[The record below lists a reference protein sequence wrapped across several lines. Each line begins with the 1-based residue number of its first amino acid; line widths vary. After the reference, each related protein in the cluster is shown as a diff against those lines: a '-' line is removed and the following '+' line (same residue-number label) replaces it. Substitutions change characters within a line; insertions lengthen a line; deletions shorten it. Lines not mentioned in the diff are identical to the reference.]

1 MSLTKPDAL
10 RAVRTE
16 ITIDWARASARSG
29 DLDEA
34 LRLLR
39 ELDAGGE
46 ADAAA
51 LDLLARVHAQRGEF
65 AEADACWSRLQDGT
79 GVSGVTG
86 VFGGAAEAGRRT
98 IADITAGRRPALAPW
113 RPARS
118 ALAGVSLVAVLAAG
132 AVIAISAVTGP
143 SAPADAGGPAAPP
156 SWQATVTD
164 APERRIRAARDERRA
179 KALDRAKR
187 RLAIP
192 GVRVRQDGGSLRVTF
207 VNGLFLPDGTRPVPS
222 RRALLG
228 RIGERLPGRGMAI
241 TVIGHAVAVP
251 GGPAKGGSAVALAR
265 AQAVAQELAAAGR
278 LPLTAFT
285 LATADQREG
294 PYRDDARNRTVTIR
308 ITPRGT
314 G

>member
-1 MSLTKPDAL
+1 MNTTRPDAL

-16 ITIDWARASARSG
+16 ITLDWARASARSG

-39 ELDAGGE
+39 ELDVAGE

-65 AEADACWSRLQDGT
+65 TEADACWSRLQAGA
-79 GVSGVTG
+79 SG
-86 VFGGAAEAGRRT
+86 VFGGAAAAGRRT
-98 IADITAGRRPALAPW
+98 IADITAGRRAALAPW

-118 ALAGVSLVAVLAAG
+118 ALAGVSAVAVLAAG
-132 AVIAISAVTGP
+132 VLIAIGNASGP
-143 SAPADAGGPAAPP
+143 SVPADARAPASPP
-156 SWQATVTD
+156 SRQVTVPD
-164 APERRIRAARDERRA
+164 APERWIRVARDERRA

-187 RLAIP
+187 RLTIP
-192 GVRVRQDGGSLRVTF
+192 GVRVRRDGGSLRVTF
-207 VNGLFLPDGTRPVPS
+207 TNGLFLPDGTRPIPS

-265 AQAVAQELAAAGR
+265 AQAVAQALAAAGH

-285 LATADQREG
+285 LATGDQREG
-294 PYRDDARNRTVTIR
+294 PYRDDTRNRTVTIR